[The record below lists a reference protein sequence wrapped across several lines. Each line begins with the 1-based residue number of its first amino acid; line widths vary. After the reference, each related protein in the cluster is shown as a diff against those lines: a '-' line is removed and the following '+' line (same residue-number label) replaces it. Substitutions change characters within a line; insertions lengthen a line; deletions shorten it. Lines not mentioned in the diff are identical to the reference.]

1 MSNSAQ
7 VQVYVCP
14 VSRVPQDH
22 LVVSHY
28 LGFLSSAEKLRYD
41 QYHSKAAR
49 LFLISRVLVKTVLA
63 DKLGISPHEVNIQL
77 HPNGKP
83 FVEGSKAVYFNLTHS
98 ADVIILAVTE
108 EGEIGVDIE
117 QVDRVFDWM
126 RVDSV
131 LAPSEIEWIKGNE
144 LIDPFSVYQ
153 RFFQIWTL
161 KEAYIKCTGDGM
173 SRHLK
178 MFNFHVLA
186 ERIQFFDS
194 TNNAQKTEEYYFESY
209 MYDSNFI
216 FSICL
221 QQSRSLKRF
230 NLDCFQLLPC
240 ISMHRIIPTPCKYNE
255 IKSL

>member
-1 MSNSAQ
+1 MSDRAQ

-22 LVVSHY
+22 LVLSHY

-41 QYHSKAAR
+41 QYHPKAAR

-63 DKLGISPHEVNIQL
+63 DKLGISPHQVNIQL

-83 FVEGSKAVYFNLTHS
+83 FVQSSKAVYFNLSHS
-98 ADVIILAVTE
+98 ANIIVLAVTE
-108 EGEIGVDIE
+108 AGEIGIDVE
-117 QVDRVFDWM
+117 RLDREFEWR

-131 LAPSEIEWIKGNE
+131 LASSEIEWIKQNE
-144 LIDPFSVYQ
+144 LIDPSTVYQ

-161 KEAYIKCTGDGM
+161 KESYIKCTGEGM

-178 MFNFHVLA
+178 KLNFHVLA
-186 ERIQFFDS
+186 EHIEFLDS
-194 TNNAQKTEEYYFESY
+194 TRDIQKTEEYYFQSY
-209 MYDSNFI
+209 VYDHNFI

-221 QQSRSLKRF
+221 QQLLAQEKLD
-230 NLDCFQLLPC
+230 LDCFQLVPC
-240 ISMHRIIPTPCKYNE
+240 ISTHRITPVLCKYN
-255 IKSL
+255 

>member
-1 MSNSAQ
+1 MSDRAQ

-22 LVVSHY
+22 LVLSHY

-41 QYHSKAAR
+41 QYHPKAAR
-49 LFLISRVLVKTVLA
+49 LFLISRVLVKSVLA
-63 DKLGISPHEVNIQL
+63 DKLGIAPYEVKLHL

-83 FVEGSKAVYFNLTHS
+83 FVQGSKAVYFNLTHS
-98 ADVIILAVTE
+98 VDVIILAVTE

-117 QVDRVFDWM
+117 RVDREFDWM

-178 MFNFHVLA
+178 MLNFHVLS
-186 ERIQFFDS
+186 ERIQFLDS

-209 MYDSNFI
+209 IYDSNFI

-221 QQSRSLKRF
+221 QQSHNIECF
-230 NLDCFQLLPC
+230 NLDCFQLLPF
-240 ISMHRIIPTPCKYNE
+240 ISMHRITPTLCKYN
-255 IKSL
+255 

>member
-1 MSNSAQ
+1 MSDRAQ

-22 LVVSHY
+22 MVLSYY

-41 QYHSKAAR
+41 QYHPKAAR

-63 DKLGISPHEVNIQL
+63 DKLGISPHAVNIEL

-83 FVEGSKAVYFNLTHS
+83 FVEGGKAVYFNLTHS

-117 QVDRVFDWM
+117 QVDREFEWM

-131 LAPSEIEWIKGNE
+131 LAPIEIEWIKENE
-144 LIDPFSVYQ
+144 ITDSSSVFQ

-161 KEAYIKCTGDGM
+161 KEAYIKCTGEGM

-178 MFNFHVLA
+178 KLNFHVLP
-186 ERIQFFDS
+186 EHIQFLDS
-194 TNNAQKTEEYYFESY
+194 TNDAQKTEEYYFESY
-209 MYDSNFI
+209 IYDSHFI

-221 QQSRSLKRF
+221 QQSHNLERF
-230 NLDCFQLLPC
+230 NLDCFQLLPF
-240 ISMHRIIPTPCKYNE
+240 ISTHRITPTPCTY
-255 IKSL
+255 S

>member
-1 MSNSAQ
+1 MPDSAQ

-14 VSRVPQDH
+14 ISRVPQDH
-22 LVVSHY
+22 LVLSHY
-28 LGFLSSAEKLRYD
+28 LGFLNEAEKLRYD
-41 QYHSKAAR
+41 QYHPKAAR
-49 LFLISRVLVKTVLA
+49 LFLISRVLVKSVLA
-63 DKLGISPHEVNIQL
+63 DKLGIASYEVNLQL

-117 QVDRVFDWM
+117 RVDREFDWM

-131 LAPSEIEWIKGNE
+131 LDLSEIEWIKGNE

-161 KEAYIKCTGDGM
+161 KEAYIKCTGEGM

-178 MFNFHVLA
+178 MLNFHVLA
-186 ERIQFFDS
+186 ECIQFFDS
-194 TNNAQKTEEYYFESY
+194 TNDGQKTEEYYFESY
-209 MYDSNFI
+209 IYDSNFI

-221 QQSRSLKRF
+221 QQSHNIECF
-230 NLDCFQLLPC
+230 NLDFFQLLPC
-240 ISMHRIIPTPCKYNE
+240 ISMHQITPTPCKYNE

>member
-1 MSNSAQ
+1 MSDRAQ

-22 LVVSHY
+22 LVLSHY

-41 QYHSKAAR
+41 QYHPKAAR

-63 DKLGISPHEVNIQL
+63 DKLGISPHEVNLQL

-83 FVEGSKAVYFNLTHS
+83 FVQGSKAVHFNLTHS
-98 ADVIILAVTE
+98 ADVILLAVTE

-117 QVDRVFDWM
+117 QVNREFEWR

-131 LAPSEIEWIKGNE
+131 LAQSEIEWIKEKE
-144 LIDPFSVYQ
+144 LTDSSNVYQ

-161 KEAYIKCTGDGM
+161 KEAYIKCTGEGM

-178 MFNFHVLA
+178 MLNFHVSA
-186 ERIQFFDS
+186 EHIQFLDS
-194 TNNAQKTEEYYFESY
+194 TNDAQKTEEYYFESY
-209 MYDSNFI
+209 IYESNFI

-221 QQSRSLKRF
+221 QQRHNLERF
-230 NLDCFQLLPC
+230 NLNCFQLLPF
-240 ISMHRIIPTPCKYNE
+240 ISTHRITPTPCTYN
-255 IKSL
+255 

>member
-1 MSNSAQ
+1 MSDSAQ

-22 LVVSHY
+22 MVLSHY

-41 QYHSKAAR
+41 QYHPKAAR

-63 DKLGISPHEVNIQL
+63 DKLGISPHQVNIQL

-83 FVEGSKAVYFNLTHS
+83 FVQGSKAVYFNLTHS

-117 QVDRVFDWM
+117 QVDREFEWM

-131 LAPSEIEWIKGNE
+131 LAPIEIEWIKENE
-144 LIDPFSVYQ
+144 LTNSSSVYQ

-161 KEAYIKCTGDGM
+161 KEAYIKCTGEGM

-178 MFNFHVLA
+178 KLNFHVLP
-186 ERIQFFDS
+186 EHIQFLDS
-194 TNNAQKTEEYYFESY
+194 TNDAQKTEEYYFESY
-209 MYDSNFI
+209 IYDSNFI

-221 QQSRSLKRF
+221 QQSCSLECF
-230 NLDCFQLLPC
+230 NLDCFQLLPF
-240 ISMHRIIPTPCKYNE
+240 ISTHRITPTPCTY
-255 IKSL
+255 S

>member
-1 MSNSAQ
+1 MSNRVQ
-7 VQVYVCP
+7 VRVYVCP

-22 LVVSHY
+22 MVLSHY
-28 LGFLSSAEKLRYD
+28 LGFLNLAEKLRYD
-41 QYHSKAAR
+41 QYHPKAAR

-77 HPNGKP
+77 YPNGKP
-83 FVEGSKAVYFNLTHS
+83 FVQSSKAVYFNLTHS

-117 QVDRVFDWM
+117 QVDREFEWR

-131 LAPSEIEWIKGNE
+131 LAPIEIEWIKKNE
-144 LIDPFSVYQ
+144 LTDPFNVYQ

-161 KEAYIKCTGDGM
+161 KEAYIKCTGEGM

-178 MFNFHVLA
+178 KLNFHVLP
-186 ERIQFFDS
+186 EHIQFLDS
-194 TNNAQKTEEYYFESY
+194 TNDAQKTEEYYFESY
-209 MYDSNFI
+209 IYDCDFI

-221 QQSRSLKRF
+221 QQSLAQESF
-230 NLDCFQLLPC
+230 HLDCFQLLPC
-240 ISMHRIIPTPCKYNE
+240 ISMHRITPTLCKYN
-255 IKSL
+255 

>member
-1 MSNSAQ
+1 MSDIAQ

-22 LVVSHY
+22 MVLSHY

-41 QYHSKAAR
+41 QYHPKAAR

-63 DKLGISPHEVNIQL
+63 DKLGISPHQVNIQL

-83 FVEGSKAVYFNLTHS
+83 FVQGSKAVYFNLTHS

-117 QVDRVFDWM
+117 KVDREFEWM

-131 LAPSEIEWIKGNE
+131 LDLSEIEWIKEKE
-144 LIDPFSVYQ
+144 LTGSSSVFQ

-161 KEAYIKCTGDGM
+161 KESYIKCTGEGM

-178 MFNFHVLA
+178 KLNFHVLP
-186 ERIQFFDS
+186 EHIQFLDS
-194 TNNAQKTEEYYFESY
+194 TNDAQKTGEYYFESY
-209 MYDSNFI
+209 IYESNFI

-221 QQSRSLKRF
+221 QQSHNLERF
-230 NLDCFQLLPC
+230 NLDCFQLLPF
-240 ISMHRIIPTPCKYNE
+240 ISTHRITPTPCKYN
-255 IKSL
+255 

>member
-1 MSNSAQ
+1 MSNRDQ
-7 VQVYVCP
+7 VRVYVCP

-22 LVVSHY
+22 LVLSHY

-41 QYHSKAAR
+41 QYHPKAAR

-83 FVEGSKAVYFNLTHS
+83 FVEGSKAVYFNLSHS
-98 ADVIILAVTE
+98 ANVIVLAVTE
-108 EGEIGVDIE
+108 AGEIGIDVE
-117 QVDRVFDWM
+117 RLDREFEWR

-131 LAPSEIEWIKGNE
+131 LASSEIEWIKQNE
-144 LIDPFSVYQ
+144 LIDPSSVYQ

-161 KEAYIKCTGDGM
+161 KEAYIKCTGEGM

-178 MFNFHVLA
+178 KLNFHVLP
-186 ERIQFFDS
+186 EHIWFLDS
-194 TNNAQKTEEYYFESY
+194 TRDVQKTEEYYFQSY
-209 MYDSNFI
+209 VYDHNFI

-221 QQSRSLKRF
+221 QQLLAQEKLD
-230 NLDCFQLLPC
+230 LDCFQLVPC
-240 ISMHRIIPTPCKYNE
+240 ISMHRITPTLCKYN
-255 IKSL
+255 

>member
-1 MSNSAQ
+1 MSDRAQ

-22 LVVSHY
+22 LVLSHY

-41 QYHSKAAR
+41 QYHPKAAR
-49 LFLISRVLVKTVLA
+49 LFLISRVLTKSVLA

-83 FVEGSKAVYFNLTHS
+83 FVQGSKAVHFNLTHS

-108 EGEIGVDIE
+108 DGEIGIDVERVDHE
-117 QVDRVFDWM
+117 FEWM

-131 LAPSEIEWIKGNE
+131 LASSEIEWIKQNE
-144 LIDPFSVYQ
+144 QIDPFSVYQ

-161 KEAYIKCTGDGM
+161 KEAYIKCTGEGM
-173 SRHLK
+173 SHHLK
-178 MFNFHVLA
+178 MLNFHVSA
-186 ERIQFFDS
+186 EQIQFLDL
-194 TNNAQKTEEYYFESY
+194 TNDAQNTEKHYFESY
-209 MYDSNFI
+209 IYDSNFM

-221 QQSRSLKRF
+221 KQRYSQEKIDL
-230 NLDCFQLLPC
+230 NCFQLLPC
-240 ISMHRIIPTPCKYNE
+240 ISMHGITPMPCKY
-255 IKSL
+255 S

>member
-1 MSNSAQ
+1 MSNRVQ
-7 VQVYVCP
+7 VRVYVCP

-22 LVVSHY
+22 MVLSHY
-28 LGFLSSAEKLRYD
+28 LGFLNLAEKLRYD
-41 QYHSKAAR
+41 QYHPKAAR

-83 FVEGSKAVYFNLTHS
+83 FVQSSKAVYFNLTHS

-117 QVDRVFDWM
+117 QVDREFEWR

-131 LAPSEIEWIKGNE
+131 LAPIEIEWIKQNE
-144 LIDPFSVYQ
+144 LTDPFNVYQ

-161 KEAYIKCTGDGM
+161 KEAYIKCTGEGM
-173 SRHLK
+173 SRYLK
-178 MFNFHVLA
+178 KLNFHVLP
-186 ERIQFFDS
+186 EHIQFLDS
-194 TNNAQKTEEYYFESY
+194 TNDAQKTEEYYFESY
-209 MYDSNFI
+209 IYDCDFI

-221 QQSRSLKRF
+221 QQSLAQESF
-230 NLDCFQLLPC
+230 HLDCFQLLPC
-240 ISMHRIIPTPCKYNE
+240 ISMHRITPTLCKYN
-255 IKSL
+255 